1 MAYWLDDGFDSWP
14 EVVRAGTAAV
24 GLYTRCGSWIARNL
38 TDGFVPLEVARMYGT
53 AEWIARL
60 VDAGLWTI
68 EEQGYRDQ
76 RYFPMNPTAE
86 KVRKRRTD
94 AAERQRKLRERRNGK
109 QTRESRVT
117 NGGSHA
123 SPAPSPKGEG
133 GGARHASHGAARAPL
148 RAVPDWCGR
157 CNKNTRMAVGD
168 DDRSH
173 LCPHCHPAEAAS

>member
-38 TDGFVPLEVARMYGT
+38 TDGFIPLEVARMYGT
-53 AEWIARL
+53 AEWTTRL

-68 EEQGYRDQ
+68 DEQGYRDV

-86 KVRKRRTD
+86 KVRKRRKD
-94 AAERQRKLRERRNGK
+94 AAERQAKLRDRRNAK
-109 QTRESRVT
+109 VTRDSRVSHR
-117 NGGSHA
+117 GSHA

-133 GGARHASHGAARAPL
+133 GGAGVAARPAPHPYQL
-148 RAVPDWCGR
+148 DGHGCAN
-157 CNKNTRMAVGD
+157 CNLPETHMVHQIRRV
-168 DDRSH
+168 S
-173 LCPHCHPAEAAS
+173 